1 MSTPSAY
8 LHEDL
13 SIVSI
18 EGDDALTWL
27 NGQVTN
33 DIKKLD
39 VGSTVYAL
47 ALTTKGRVL
56 ADVLALRT
64 PDHLFIAV
72 PTSTALALTT
82 QFEKYIIMEDVTL
95 RMTDLSLVTIL
106 HAASDFV
113 PSAPHVRS
121 TRFGEPSLELII
133 ASDEFSAITGAFEML
148 NEAGWEA
155 LRIAHATPR
164 FGFDFGEKTYPQEAG
179 LRDRAVSFQKGCYLG
194 QEVVCMLENRGQ
206 VTRALVRLSA
216 DALLER
222 GQPLLGSEGEVL
234 GEITSVSHD
243 GTHSKALGYL
253 KRVAAESQ
261 KVVHVGAQEVAVLGV
276 VS

>member
-13 SIVSI
+13 SIVAI

-39 VGSTVYAL
+39 VGGTVYAL

-56 ADVLALRT
+56 ADVLALL
-64 PDHLFIAV
+64 PGESLYIAV
-72 PTSTALALTT
+72 PSSTSLALTT

-95 RMTDLSLVTIL
+95 RMTELRLVSIL
-106 HAASDFV
+106 HAAPDFV
-113 PSAPHVRS
+113 PATPYVRS
-121 TRFGEPSLELII
+121 SRFGEKSLELL
-133 ASDEFSAITGAFEML
+133 ATTDELSTITSAFEML
-148 NEAGWEA
+148 DEARWEA

-179 LRDRAVSFQKGCYLG
+179 LRERAVSFQKGCYLG

-216 DALLER
+216 DAVLER

-243 GTHSKALGYL
+243 GASSKALGYL
-253 KRVAAESQ
+253 KRAAAESQ